1 MNVKAKDLVKGVKDN
16 VKKFAD
22 NYTPIG
28 VAKWVSWLIK
38 DKRAANKSRRDLV
51 NMSVEKNV
59 RENWEPMRKS
69 VWNIIDAKEKMDKD
83 FRRGLKTK

>member
-28 VAKWVSWLIK
+28 VAK
-38 DKRAANKSRRDLV
+38 
-51 NMSVEKNV
+51 
-59 RENWEPMRKS
+59 
-69 VWNIIDAKEKMDKD
+69 
-83 FRRGLKTK
+83 